1 MAIQVQ
7 AQATIDWSRGK
18 WSGVKG
24 KYSREHAWVL
34 DGGVK
39 LRVSDSRSMLP
50 DGYKDNVGVDPE
62 KTFVATIA
70 GAHMLSFLHL
80 AFGMGVEVETYHD
93 AAMGILS
100 ELSEEMY
107 WVSEVI
113 LNPRITYH
121 ERSSASATAEARLH
135 ELAHEQCFI
144 ANSIKTT
151 VTVLAPDGKRS

>member
-1 MAIQVQ
+1 MATHIQP
-7 AQATIDWSRGK
+7 QATIDWSRGK

-24 KYSREHAWVL
+24 KYSREHTCVL
-34 DGGVK
+34 EGGVK
-39 LRVSDSRSMLP
+39 LRVSDSRAMLP
-50 DGYKDNVGVDPE
+50 EGYRDNVGVDPE

-70 GAHMLSFLHL
+70 SAHMLGFLHL
-80 AFGMGVEVETYHD
+80 AFGMGVEVERYQD
-93 AAMGILS
+93 AAVGILS
-100 ELSEEMY
+100 ELSDEVY

-151 VTVLAPDGKRS
+151 VTVLAPDGQRS